1 MLIYLKPD
9 RTESKLNL
17 WFDYNRSKKWHT
29 WGIWKFEEKKQ
40 KIKDILKAHFRKE
53 QNSMI
58 KNNNNE

>member
-1 MLIYLKPD
+1 MLVYLKPD

-17 WFDYNRSKKWHT
+17 WFDYIRSEKWHT

-40 KIKDILKAHFRKE
+40 KIMDILKGHFRKKH
-53 QNSMI
+53 SMI